1 MQKMFKL
8 LLKYSQ
14 VDIIEGGEANVIRDS
29 ENKDYVV
36 IIPNRSKLLNL
47 NVIVVDKINYEEVS
61 IYDVM
66 VNKNQIGFRVTDSNV
81 IMNSY
86 ILIKE
91 ITDSQKSITQQVN
104 DTCADDIVQLK
115 SDFKQ
120 LTEKFNELSDMIK
133 DKLYTMEM
141 NISSIKKNNPKKNE
155 NNNIPR
161 VDIKPK
167 Q

>member
-1 MQKMFKL
+1 MFKL

-36 IIPNRSKLLNL
+36 IISNRNKLLNI
-47 NVIVVDKINYEEVS
+47 NVIVVDKISYEEVS
-61 IYDVM
+61 IYDVL